1 MTTLPCQRH
10 KQAILTLLNN
20 MVTLLLFSYF
30 SFQKKILPLPRAIRT
45 EDMNQQANIVTSLPI
60 NKLEEVYHLH
70 WTHLYLKS
78 ASSVKIFT
86 TLCFNDL
93 ILSTTKEINLIYIES
108 LILGSNNRSIYLGIL
123 VQMYSSR
130 EISFTPKS

>member
-1 MTTLPCQRH
+1 MF
-10 KQAILTLLNN
+10 LTLVNK
-20 MVTLLLFSYF
+20 MVSFLFFSYF
-30 SFQKKILPLPRAIRT
+30 SFQKIILPLPRAVRT
-45 EDMNQQANIVTSLPI
+45 ENMNQQANIVAILPI

-108 LILGSNNRSIYLGIL
+108 LILGSNNRSIHRYFSANVLK
-123 VQMYSSR
+123 QRDFFHS
-130 EISFTPKS
+130 